1 MSLAKQKRDKD
12 RKKELAAIRKQ
23 KCVDA
28 HEALVQLLIP
38 PTTHQDLAKTMPERE
53 LRALSHSQLA
63 AQAARLMTTED
74 PLGMLACNG
83 IAIDQCI
90 MELGANTTQKQS
102 ELIQTILVNK
112 GDELNAIDAVNKYCL
127 ENPVDDEGYDGTDD
141 GGYDGY
147 DGNDDDQNSVPGD
160 SNDAGGSN
168 NDDGDSENDSE
179 DEDIIT
185 VSNASSSSR
194 LPAALS
200 TVGVETR
207 VGKAVVRTLGKRT
220 SVNTAKFGKFHGLKS
235 QPVLD
240 NISNPVLSQ
249 SRSKKPRRGGAESS
263 QGMQFP
269 SDQHSGTA
277 DVPSTSASTAP
288 VPSNAQGVAADVL
301 SADALPSSGAEDD
314 NSSAGDEDDNE
325 DDNDGTR
332 LLFGNSIFDD
342 TQDDDAPVNEPLPDP
357 VEGSTAAVN
366 GSAGVIITQ
375 EVPLTDALLPDKLHQ
390 RPEIEVVGGQNVDLV
405 LQCFTAAPELQLH
418 RYREPGTDSAS
429 DVGPLPLQQVV
440 VPAAAVPLAQH
451 ADDHKLLSHRYR
463 NSSFGQQITMLHHT
477 WNVMH
482 PCVAL
487 PQMRFWLEH
496 MPSSGHIILVWA
508 RAAYLNCLPEYL
520 STFGEAK
527 SAFWDMANAFGDF
540 SSGSFEVK
548 FDVALAAVTVP
559 YFLVRSL
566 RAWLQFCHKKSIDIK
581 DIWQINDEQEFA
593 ALGVTVFPSLHL
605 CMAMLILLVNF
616 CSSAYRNAFTIEIL
630 LQRQVFPCRAQH
642 HSGLTL
648 TAIDANLAVQS
659 YFPDELQATDINDST
674 GLNLL
679 NRAVAWA
686 KHSLSAAA
694 IRADINDLWLQ
705 LLSLVFRPLL
715 PIRQLTQVQQEA
727 VLLTI
732 NPLLFTNSELR
743 QIYPMLI
750 KGSAERLL
758 EYLNNNP
765 MAGLLYGR
773 SMVTDTYGGLC
784 IKLLGCLVATLQE
797 LHGVVNVDAWLSVTD
812 ITFLMN
818 KGGVLAPTASH
829 RVFESKVFYV
839 LSSSTMH
846 SKFSELMG
854 SGLPMPIV
862 SAPRTFVKL
871 TTPRSWSDYYNRQ
884 CTSGN
889 LASLA
894 QRALQIALEPII
906 VSPPYSRSVAR
917 FEISKQSKAI
927 VDPAAPTDCVRTLAR
942 KVRRCLMQSD
952 PPSAPMHVNP
962 AVQAAAAS
970 VLVATVPSAAPS
982 SGPPGSALVNLLPPV
997 RASTAIYG
1005 SISARRRDPLA
1016 GYVSPDMLAIAAQ
1029 QQIVGWHTMVDFIF
1043 DAEGTA
1049 YMHSLALWTMQQ
1061 RPPAIGD
1068 NFVFLY
1074 DPDNQFTPSNPFPSI
1089 CSITHLWYRLTAV
1102 ENNWY
1107 YFDFQGLLCNWVSST
1122 IIPLQIKLQYRGT
1135 YLLYTPPI
1143 PGSSTLP
1150 NNQQPS
1156 LLSSGTAPQVPTVQA
1171 VMHSHNSG
1179 TTSGGVS
1186 TQSAG
1191 ASPISGYSF
1200 GTVLANPLPSF
1211 PSVALQVP
1219 APNATVAPQPAPVTP
1234 AAPATATGYASD
1246 DSEEQKMVKVVK
1258 LRYGG
1263 DDFEVL
1269 GKESVIKILRETQ
1282 SVRTLMEDGQLELL
1296 VRHDGNYVNNY
1307 TKEVFRA
1314 GILRQH
1320 SLATVHTGMTLLVS
1334 ENHDLL
1340 RFKSLVCFDVPEL
1353 QQSLYTL
1360 KHDFPYLQTS
1370 TSLHSVHYLTK
1381 ADASSCNYD
1390 IRTYDMWVKTWEGYK
1405 LAFKLI
1411 LGPTYG
1417 LALASIITDI
1427 QQHNVGQLFDVDY
1440 LLALQ
1445 ATLFALIFN
1454 YSSSSD
1460 EFVIG
1465 TGTQRF
1471 QPKTMSS
1478 GDWQTVIS
1486 MLWTAF
1492 KAQLTY
1498 GVQQE
1503 VNMTRARYNQ
1513 TKCKPIQFKSVKP
1526 AGVLDV
1532 PPKGKV
1538 AGAGVQPKKVKTPP
1552 AKAGVKKVEF
1562 AAADINIC
1570 ISDISRYYKVT
1581 TTLEKCAADC
1591 KYVHY
1596 DQLPSTM
1603 TKAILAAKV
1612 QKLAEKCNL
1621 TDSQVKFFISR
1632 VNADKKLK

>member
-1 MSLAKQKRDKD
+1 MALAKQKRDKD
-12 RKKELAAIRKQ
+12 RKKEIAAVKKQ

-38 PTTHQDLAKTMPERE
+38 PTTHQDLTRVMPERE

-63 AQAARLMTTED
+63 AQAALLMTTED
-74 PLGMLACNG
+74 PLGMIACNG

-90 MELGANTTQKQS
+90 IALGANTTQKQS

-112 GDELNAIDAVNKYCL
+112 GDELNAIDAVNKYCR
-127 ENPVDDEGYDGTDD
+127 EHPGDDEEFEGTDD

-147 DGNDDDQNSVPGD
+147 DGNDDDQDSVPGG

-168 NDDGDSENDSE
+168 DDDDDSEDDSE
-179 DEDIIT
+179 DEDNIT
-185 VSNASSSSR
+185 VPNTSSSSR

-200 TVGVETR
+200 TVGIETR
-207 VGKAVVRTLGKRT
+207 VGKAVIRTLGKRT
-220 SVNTAKFGKFHGLKS
+220 SVNTARFGKFHGLES
-235 QPVLD
+235 QPVLE
-240 NISNPVLSQ
+240 NISNPIISQ
-249 SRSKKPRRGGAESS
+249 SRSKKPRHGSAESS

-269 SDQHSGTA
+269 SDQRSGTA
-277 DVPSTSASTAP
+277 DVPSISAPKAP
-288 VPSNAQGVAADVL
+288 VPSNAQGNAADVL

-314 NSSAGDEDDNE
+314 NSSAGDEDD
-325 DDNDGTR
+325 DDVTR
-332 LLFGNSIFDD
+332 LLFGNNIFDD
-342 TQDDDAPVNEPLPDP
+342 TQDDDVPVTEPLQDP
-357 VEGSTAAVN
+357 VEGSTDAVN

-390 RPEIEVVGGQNVDLV
+390 QPEIEVVGGQNVELV
-405 LQCFTAAPELQLH
+405 LQCFTAAPELQLL

-429 DVGPLPLQQVV
+429 DVGPLPLQRVV

-451 ADDHKLLSHRYR
+451 TDDHKVLSQSYR

-482 PCVAL
+482 PCVSMQ
-487 PQMRFWLEH
+487 QMRFWLEH

-566 RAWLQFCHKKSIDIK
+566 RAWLQFCREKCIDIK
-581 DIWQINDEQEFA
+581 DIWQIRDEQEFA
-593 ALGVTVFPSLHL
+593 ALDVTVFPSLHL
-605 CMAMLILLVNF
+605 CIAMLILLVNF
-616 CSSAYRNAFTIEIL
+616 CSSAYRNVFTIEIL

-659 YFPDELQATDINDST
+659 YFPDELQAPDINDTT
-674 GLNLL
+674 GLDLL

-686 KHSLSAAA
+686 KHPLSAAA

-715 PIRQLTQVQQEA
+715 PISQLTQVQQEA
-727 VLLTI
+727 VLLAI

-773 SMVTDTYGGLC
+773 SMATDTYGGLC
-784 IKLLGCLVATLQE
+784 VKLLGCLVATLQE

-829 RVFESKVFYV
+829 RVFESTVFYV
-839 LSSSTMH
+839 LSSSTMR
-846 SKFSELMG
+846 SKFSELMD

-871 TTPRSWSDYYNRQ
+871 TSQKSWSDYYNKQ

-894 QRALQIALEPII
+894 QRALQKALEPII
-906 VSPPYSRSVAR
+906 VTLPFSRPVAR
-917 FEISKQSKAI
+917 FEISQQSTAI
-927 VDPAAPTDCVRTLAR
+927 VDPASPTDCVRKLAR

-952 PPSAPMHVNP
+952 PPPAPMHVTP
-962 AVQAAAAS
+962 AAQAAAAGG
-970 VLVATVPSAAPS
+970 LVAPVPSDPPS
-982 SGPPGSALVNLLPPV
+982 TGPRGSALVNLLPPV

-1005 SISARRRDPLA
+1005 AISARRRDPLA

-1029 QQIVGWHTMVDFIF
+1029 QQIVNWHTMVDFIF

-1049 YMHSLALWTMQQ
+1049 YMRSLVLWTMQQ

-1074 DPDNQFTPSNPFPSI
+1074 DPDNQFTPGAPFPSI

-1102 ENNWY
+1102 ENDWY
-1107 YFDFQGLLCNWVSST
+1107 YFDFQGLLCHWVSST

-1143 PGSSTLP
+1143 PGSTTLP

-1171 VMHSHNSG
+1171 MMQSHNSG
-1179 TTSGGVS
+1179 TANGRVS

-1200 GTVLANPLPSF
+1200 STVLANPLPSF

-1219 APNATVAPQPAPVTP
+1219 APHATAAPQTAPVT
-1234 AAPATATGYASD
+1234 AAATAPATSYESD

-1263 DDFEVL
+1263 EDFEVL
-1269 GKESVIKILRETQ
+1269 GKENVIKILRETQ

-1296 VRHDGNYVNNY
+1296 VRLDGNYVNNY

-1405 LAFKLI
+1405 LALKLI

-1492 KAQLTY
+1492 KEQLTY

-1562 AAADINIC
+1562 AAAEINIC

-1581 TTLEKCAADC
+1581 TALEKCAADC

-1632 VNADKKLK
+1632 INGDKTLK